1 MKRFEIIDGKCVIPE
16 GTDYIKDYEFHCSFD
31 LREVVFPESLS
42 SIGRGAFMGCWN
54 LREIHLPAGLVEIE
68 EEAFSGCCSLEVI
81 DVAKGNPIF
90 GSEGNCCL
98 TDDGKTLVFGCKTSV
113 IPYTVETVGR
123 AAFQWCET
131 LTGISIPASV
141 RNIENMAFYG
151 CLALRDLIFSSA
163 GNLLRIGADS
173 FSRCA
178 CLRVV
183 TIPESVRKICAGA
196 FSECAYLWSVNI
208 PAGVTCIEDG
218 TFFGCQTLSKF
229 SLPDSVTEIR
239 RYAFCGCRNLEGLK
253 IPASVHTI
261 GSYAFSEC
269 GRDEGV
275 KIPGTVRLLGREV
288 SSIYVPEEIDDED
301 HLVENDLPF

>member
-1 MKRFEIIDGKCVIPE
+1 M
-16 GTDYIKDYEFHCSFD
+16 
-31 LREVVFPESLS
+31 
-42 SIGRGAFMGCWN
+42 
-54 LREIHLPAGLVEIE
+54 
-68 EEAFSGCCSLEVI
+68 
-81 DVAKGNPIF
+81 
-90 GSEGNCCL
+90 
-98 TDDGKTLVFGCKTSV
+98 
-113 IPYTVETVGR
+113 ETVGR

-141 RNIENMAFYG
+141 RNIENRAFYG
-151 CLALRDLIFSSA
+151 CLALRELKFSSA

-196 FSECAYLWSVNI
+196 FSECAYLWSINI
-208 PAGVTCIEDG
+208 PDGVTCIADG
-218 TFFGCQTLSKF
+218 TFFGCRMLSKF

-269 GRDEGV
+269 GRREET
-275 KIPGTVRLLGREV
+275 KIPTTVRMLGHDV
-288 SSIYVPEEIDDED
+288 ASVYVPEEIDDED
-301 HLVENDLPF
+301 HLEEVKREEECDVEPCDGGDELPF